1 MRRILAGLG
10 GRLAVA
16 CSLIAVFCVVVT
28 GAVMYTS
35 ARNNIFQSEQNRL
48 LDGFSAMLEKAS
60 EPVPCVLAECAT
72 LTDGDLVGMA
82 SNLLKAPVLLVP
94 EGETDPEH
102 RKFLDTVFPAS
113 FQSQVHQTQQISW
126 LRQRQGLNYTFLI
139 GAPVTLTLQPVRNIG
154 QPVPEQSQDAG
165 PTPTPGPVSGTPDK
179 DGRTVSA
186 FMYASYYMGDQQ
198 RQVDDLAEST
208 AWLVA
213 LMSLVAALAG
223 IALAR
228 WIARP
233 VRQLREAVESL
244 DATHGTLDVNVS
256 GVQELTGL
264 VDAFNAAGRRLQ
276 ETMAELT
283 AKEAQSRRFVAD
295 VSHELRTPVTA
306 MVAMADVLEHGG
318 NGVVADGSVAEAAA
332 VTARA
337 ARRLSVL
344 TEDLLEISRFDAAQN
359 TAHPETID
367 VGAHLA
373 ELMECRG
380 LEADVEVDVAHGL
393 AFHTDPRRLDVIV
406 SNLLLNALNHGA
418 KPVQLHAHLDGD
430 QLVLEVGDNGPGVP
444 EGSAGHLFDRFYK
457 TDSSRSRGGTGLGL
471 SLALE
476 NALLL
481 GGTLELT
488 SSSNPTTFTLRLPT
502 LASQKQK

>member
-16 CSLIAVFCVVVT
+16 CALIAVVCVVVT

-60 EPVPCVLAECAT
+60 EPVPCVAAECAT
-72 LTDGDLVGMA
+72 LSDGDLVGMA
-82 SNLLKAPVLLVP
+82 GNELRGPVLLGP
-94 EGETDPEH
+94 QGEQDPER
-102 RKFLDTVFPAS
+102 RKFLDAVFPAF

-126 LRQRQGLNYTFLI
+126 LRQRQGLNYTFII
-139 GAPVTLTLQPVRNIG
+139 GAPVTLTLQPVRNVG
-154 QPVPEQSQDAG
+154 LPAPEQPQDAS
-165 PTPTPGPVSGTPDK
+165 PTSTPGGVSVSPDE
-179 DGRTVSA
+179 DGRTVST
-186 FMYASYYMGDQQ
+186 FMYASYFMGEQQ

-223 IALAR
+223 VALAR

-244 DATHGTLDVNVS
+244 DAAHGTLNVNVS

-264 VDAFNAAGRRLQ
+264 VEAFNAANNRLQ
-276 ETMAELT
+276 EAMVELT

-306 MVAMADVLEHGG
+306 MVAMADVLEHS
-318 NGVVADGSVAEAAA
+318 NGVAAEGSVAEAAA
-332 VTARA
+332 ITARA

-359 TAHPETID
+359 TAHPEPIE

-373 ELMECRG
+373 ELLEYRG
-380 LEADVEVDVAHGL
+380 LDADVEVDVAPGL
-393 AFHTDPRRLDVIV
+393 AFRTDPRRLDVIV
-406 SNLLLNALNHGA
+406 ANLLLNAMKHGGQA
-418 KPVQLHAHLDGD
+418 VTVHAHLDGE
-430 QLVLEVGDNGPGVP
+430 QLVLQVTDHGPGVP
-444 EGSAGHLFDRFYK
+444 ADSAGHLFDRFYK
-457 TDSSRSRGGTGLGL
+457 TDTSRSNGGTGLGL

-481 GGTLELT
+481 GGTLEIT
-488 SSSNPTTFTLRLPT
+488 SSSKPTTFTLSLPP
-502 LASQKQK
+502 LD

>member
-16 CSLIAVFCVVVT
+16 CSLIAVVCVMVT

-48 LDGFSAMLEKAS
+48 LDGFSAVLEKAS
-60 EPVPCVLAECAT
+60 EPVPCVPAECAT

-82 SNLLKAPVLLVP
+82 SNLLKGPVLLGP
-94 EGETDPEH
+94 EGETVQEH

-139 GAPVTLTLQPVRNIG
+139 GAPVTLTLQPVRNLA
-154 QPVPEQSQDAG
+154 QPAPEQSQDAD
-165 PTPTPGPVSGTPDK
+165 PTSSPGRVSVTPDQ
-179 DGRTVSA
+179 DARTVST

-244 DATHGTLDVNVS
+244 DAPHGTLDVNVS

-264 VDAFNAAGRRLQ
+264 VDAFNAAGSRLQ
-276 ETMAELT
+276 EAMAELT

-306 MVAMADVLEHGG
+306 MVAMADVLEYSHGAA
-318 NGVVADGSVAEAAA
+318 ADGSVAEAAT

-359 TAHPETID
+359 TAHPEIID
-367 VGAHLA
+367 VGTHLA
-373 ELMECRG
+373 EL
-380 LEADVEVDVAHGL
+380 LESRALDADVRMDVAAGL
-393 AFHTDPRRLDVIV
+393 AFRTDPRRLDVIV
-406 SNLLLNALNHGA
+406 ANLLLNALNHGE
-418 KPVQLHAHLDGD
+418 KPVQVHSHLDGA
-430 QLVLEVGDNGPGVP
+430 QLVLAVTDHGPGVP
-444 EGSAGHLFDRFYK
+444 VDSASHLFDRFYK
-457 TDSSRSRGGTGLGL
+457 TDTARSRGGTGLGL
-471 SLALE
+471 SLAME

-488 SSSNPTTFTLRLPT
+488 SGAKPTTFTLRLPT
-502 LASQKQK
+502 VESQMQK